1 VDLRAD
7 ELVKSYRSRVV
18 VDHLSL
24 RVFPEEIVGLLGPNG
39 AGKTTTFYMVTGM
52 IRPEAGH
59 VFLGDHEVTEEPMYR
74 RSRSGIIY
82 LPQEPS
88 IFRRLS
94 VRENLLIVLE
104 RFGLSEEL
112 CRQRIQEV
120 LQEFG
125 IDSLSDRNAATLSG
139 GERRRLEIARAL
151 LLEPKFL
158 LLDEPFAGMDPIAV
172 KELQGILRALRS
184 RGIGILISDH
194 NVRETLS
201 VCDRAYLIH
210 HGKIL
215 EEGGTDVIVQSAKA
229 REAYLGEGFRL

>member
-1 VDLRAD
+1 MDLRVD

-24 RVFPEEIVGLLGPNG
+24 RVSPGEIVGLLGPNG

-52 IRPEAGH
+52 IRPETGH

-74 RSRSGIIY
+74 RSRLGIIY

-104 RFGLSEEL
+104 RFDLSEEL

-120 LQEFG
+120 LQEFRM
-125 IDSLSDRNAATLSG
+125 DSLSDRNAATLSG

-151 LLEPKFL
+151 LLEPRFL

-172 KELQGILRALRS
+172 KELQGILRRLQS

-215 EEGGTDVIVQSAKA
+215 EEGGADVIVQSAKA